1 MAVAAERVCIRGYA
15 CAARAWTMESGQG
28 GVPKLSKAQ
37 TEEESDKVTFWFVVT
52 VQVEESNTCAETMA
66 TMAVEGS

>member
-1 MAVAAERVCIRGYA
+1 
-15 CAARAWTMESGQG
+15 MESGQG

-66 TMAVEGS
+66 TMAVEGSWKK